1 MPVFKVEVER
11 KLYKRIT
18 LYVRAEDEEKA
29 EGRAAKHAAEEVA
42 DEDMKDYE
50 SEDFVTC
57 LRSVPPEDVALLGK
71 DAIIS

>member
-18 LYVRAEDEEKA
+18 LYVRAEDREKA
-29 EGRAAKHAAEEVA
+29 EERAAKHAAEEVA
-42 DEDMKDYE
+42 DEDMRDYE

-57 LRSVPPEDVALLGK
+57 LEAVPPDDVGLLGK
-71 DAIIS
+71 DAVIS